1 MKGRRISGWWSVI
14 GDMSMERKS
23 LPRLF
28 NYHYPPAIL
37 HQCIYLQELLRIYS
51 GEHHC
56 LF

>member
-23 LPRLF
+23 PPRLF